1 MACAGIPYQ
10 SFGDRAGAL
19 AVMTAWS
26 RSPRGA
32 IRLGHLGD
40 LREHGA
46 FPVLLGRVRAAARGR
61 LELLGALLHRAPFL
75 VGESPGRRAGRGAR
89 SWRASACRSWLVSF
103 LVSLDGG

>member
-26 RSPRGA
+26 HSPRGA

-75 VGESPGRRAGRGAR
+75 VGESPGRRAVRGAAR
-89 SWRASACRSWLVSF
+89 GGLLRVVHGWF
-103 LVSLDGG
+103 PSL